1 VDLANSY
8 PSPPFFTFFWNH
20 GKHGTTRKVLM
31 FLVRV
36 FSSVGRISDS
46 VIRQD
51 HAILL
56 GYAALT
62 QPTKAD

>member
-1 VDLANSY
+1 MGSGLNLC
-8 PSPPFFTFFWNH
+8 F
-20 GKHGTTRKVLM
+20 
-31 FLVRV
+31 
-36 FSSVGRISDS
+36 VGRISDS

-62 QPTKAD
+62 QPTNLTNEQQISPNTLLMLELRKTMQ

>member
-1 VDLANSY
+1 MSLESSMVNSTVY
-8 PSPPFFTFFWNH
+8 PSPPFFTFFVS
-20 GKHGTTRKVLM
+20 VLDLC
-31 FLVRV
+31 F
-36 FSSVGRISDS
+36 VGRISDS

-62 QPTKAD
+62 QPTYQYQKQQA